1 MSDKLARAQH
11 TRVAEPAP
19 EQPVAAPQRLGASH
33 ARAADPGST
42 SEIRV
47 GGRHAGLDRTAIAAA
62 VAQQVVPKPQP
73 RLDPASAKA
82 RLRTAAPGETSEI
95 HIGGRHAGADRTT
108 PPAPRSPSPRTPRR
122 PSARRRRS
130 SASA

>member
-19 EQPVAAPQRLGASH
+19 EQPAAAPRRPQRTH

-82 RLRTAAPGETSEI
+82 RLRAAAPGETSEI
-95 HIGGRHAGADRTT
+95 HIGGRHAGPDL
-108 PPAPRSPSPRTPRR
+108 SLIHI
-122 PSARRRRS
+122 
-130 SASA
+130 